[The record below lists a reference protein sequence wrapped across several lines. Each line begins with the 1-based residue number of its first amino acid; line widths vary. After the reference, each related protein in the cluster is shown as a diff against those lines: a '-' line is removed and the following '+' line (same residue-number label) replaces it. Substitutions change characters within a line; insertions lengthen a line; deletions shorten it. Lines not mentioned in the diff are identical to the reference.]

1 MMKRSFFL
9 WGLVFIFTVFVWVVS
24 ISFKGNGHFYPEN
37 SFQEV
42 IKKKEENQS
51 FYLYLGR
58 KDCKECQRVNK
69 KIEKKSQSLPMDV
82 YYVDTKEET
91 QQDLLRQFLSNY
103 QIKTVPTFLEIKRG
117 KIRMV
122 KEKVVLPDG
131 WINQIFMRNK
141 EWFTIVNN

>member
-1 MMKRSFFL
+1 MKKSFFL
-9 WGLVFIFTVFVWVVS
+9 WGIVFISAVFVWVVS
-24 ISFKGNGHFYPEN
+24 ISFKVNGHFYPEN

-58 KDCKECQRVNK
+58 KDCKECQRVTK

-117 KIRMV
+117 KVR
-122 KEKVVLPDG
+122 
-131 WINQIFMRNK
+131 
-141 EWFTIVNN
+141 IV

>member
-1 MMKRSFFL
+1 MKKSFFL
-9 WGLVFIFTVFVWVVS
+9 WGFVFISVVFVWVVS

-42 IKKKEENQS
+42 IKKKEENQY

-58 KDCKECQRVNK
+58 KGCKECQRVTK
-69 KIEKKSQSLPMDV
+69 KIEKQSQSLPMDV

-91 QQDLLRQFLSNY
+91 QQDLLRQFLSHY

-117 KIRMV
+117 KVRIV
-122 KEKVVLPDG
+122 EEKVVLSDG
-131 WINQIFMRNK
+131 WINQIFMRKKNSLQP
-141 EWFTIVNN
+141 

>member
-1 MMKRSFFL
+1 MKKSFFL
-9 WGLVFIFTVFVWVVS
+9 WGIVFISAVFVWVVS

-42 IKKKEENQS
+42 IKKKEEKQS

-58 KDCKECQRVNK
+58 KDCKECQRVTK
-69 KIEKKSQSLPMDV
+69 KIEKQSQSLPMDV

-91 QQDLLRQFLSNY
+91 QQDLLRQFLSHY

-117 KIRMV
+117 KVRIV
-122 KEKVVLPDG
+122 EEKVVLPDG
-131 WINQIFMRNK
+131 WINQIFMRKKNL
-141 EWFTIVNN
+141 FTIVNN

>member
-1 MMKRSFFL
+1 MKKSFFL
-9 WGLVFIFTVFVWVVS
+9 WGFVFISAVFVWVVS

-42 IKKKEENQS
+42 IKKKEEKQS

-58 KDCKECQRVNK
+58 KDCKECQRVTK
-69 KIEKKSQSLPMDV
+69 KIERQSQSLPMDV

-103 QIKTVPTFLEIKRG
+103 QIKTVPTFLEIKRE
-117 KIRMV
+117 KVRIV
-122 KEKVVLPDG
+122 EEKVVLPDG
-131 WINQIFMRNK
+131 WINQIFMRKKNL
-141 EWFTIVNN
+141 FTIVNN

>member
-1 MMKRSFFL
+1 MKKSFFL
-9 WGLVFIFTVFVWVVS
+9 WGIVFISAVFVWVVS

-42 IKKKEENQS
+42 IKKKEEKQS

-58 KDCKECQRVNK
+58 KDCKECQRVTK
-69 KIEKKSQSLPMDV
+69 KIEKQSQSLPMDV

-91 QQDLLRQFLSNY
+91 QQDLLRQFLSHY
-103 QIKTVPTFLEIKRG
+103 QIKTVPTFLGIKRG
-117 KIRMV
+117 KIRIV
-122 KEKVVLPDG
+122 EEKVVLSDG

-141 EWFTIVNN
+141 K